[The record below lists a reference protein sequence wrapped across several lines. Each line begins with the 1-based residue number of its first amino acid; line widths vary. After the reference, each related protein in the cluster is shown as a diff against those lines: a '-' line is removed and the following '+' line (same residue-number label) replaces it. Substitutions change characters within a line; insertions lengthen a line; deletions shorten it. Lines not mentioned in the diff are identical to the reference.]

1 MQAARDFAHLLE
13 HGHEIALGLLEV
25 GDHRLVMLRQ
35 ARADLLQIEVQG
47 EEVLLRA
54 VVEVALEPASRGV
67 PGFDYA
73 RA

>member
-1 MQAARDFAHLLE
+1 
-13 HGHEIALGLLEV
+13 
-25 GDHRLVMLRQ
+25 MLRQ